1 MDHKLSCMRAK
12 DVQVLAPAFQGR
24 QTHTSQRAVI
34 DWAESPRARCRDD
47 EDNDDGGDDNI
58 NEPIYEQDELM
69 GSELGDATQ
78 GIQT

>member
-1 MDHKLSCMRAK
+1 MRAK
-12 DVQVLAPAFQGR
+12 DVQVPPSGSHQGWQIR
-24 QTHTSQRAVI
+24 TSQRAAI
-34 DWAESPRARCRDD
+34 DTPSISRARCRDD
-47 EDNDDGGDDNI
+47 EDNDDGGDDDI